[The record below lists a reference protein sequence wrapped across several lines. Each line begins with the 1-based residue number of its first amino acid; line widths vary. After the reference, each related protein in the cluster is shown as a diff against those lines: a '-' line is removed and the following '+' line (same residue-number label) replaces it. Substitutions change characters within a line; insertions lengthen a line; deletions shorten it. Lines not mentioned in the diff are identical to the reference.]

1 MKNNMKK
8 LQIFTKK
15 YIYFQRSDSK
25 NKVWILEEDIINLIP
40 KEKLPIEEKN
50 INDKYSNF
58 LTAGWNEYR
67 KELLKKL
74 GILQVHL

>member
-1 MKNNMKK
+1 MKK